1 MPIRNLRARGG
12 GGVTSP
18 NQSTSSS
25 SPNRITRGPVMARG
39 DDNENGGGGG
49 WEDDSIASNSK
60 YKDRSGGEVEL
71 SLYEKLQQQHEIEL
85 QQQQQQQQ
93 STHINSNSR
102 ERGPLLDS
110 DHTTRK
116 THTTTNT
123 SDNNSIAS
131 GWSWET
137 RSSLNVSRVQTKYAN
152 KKDMVYNAFGNENVI
167 KERIMNVM
175 NCTKNGRGGY
185 NTVSQQRYNNN
196 RNDGEDSDDDGY
208 YEKNQQHQS
217 TSTLNKIAK
226 LCLFL
231 LLLFMGIRTINRKRN
246 KNNQQ
251 QGEVVDDSLFAM
263 SEQYL
268 RGQLDGVLGSE
279 TNTNSI
285 NGGEYTT
292 SNVIV
297 HDAIFPKHLS
307 HLTNLTT
314 MYNPQIETPY
324 FWDVHF
330 SGESIAEHVFSSCH
344 ELVLACEF
352 GLRQPDYNE
361 DVSFVYVCYISFVL
375 CCV

>member
-12 GGVTSP
+12 GVVTSP

-110 DHTTRK
+110 EHTTRK

-185 NTVSQQRYNNN
+185 NTVSQQRYNNH

-217 TSTLNKIAK
+217 TSTFNKIAK

-231 LLLFMGIRTINRKRN
+231 LLLFMGILTINRKRN
-246 KNNQQ
+246 KNNQ

-268 RGQLDGVLGSE
+268 RGQLDGVLGGE